1 MVSKAKI
8 ECPSMSLLKLCSS
21 AKVSRGGYYKWC
33 RKRSYQ
39 LSVDEQLILE
49 TFARGKSKWGSRRVK
64 MHLLRQH
71 GLIMNLKKVR
81 RILRSLGLKAT
92 VRHKRNPQLTFAGEA
107 HRILPNLLQQNF
119 KIEKPDHVYSTDVT
133 HLYYGKSQ
141 RAYLS
146 ATKDLA
152 TREIVYHSLSTNTD
166 VALVTHGL
174 KEMLQKISPAKR
186 KNLVIHSD
194 QGAVYMSTSYRR
206 ILRSLNVQQ
215 SMSRRGNCLD
225 NAPIESF
232 FGHLKDEIDSSSCLT
247 IRELS
252 DEIERY
258 IKYYNSQRPQWD
270 LKGKT
275 PMEYRGSLN

>member
-1 MVSKAKI
+1 
-8 ECPSMSLLKLCSS
+8 MSLSKLCSS
-21 AKVSRGGYYKWC
+21 AKVSRGGYYKWHK
-33 RKRSYQ
+33 KRSFQ
-39 LSVDEQLILE
+39 LNADEQLIFE
-49 TFARGKSKWGSRRVK
+49 VFARGKSKWGSRRVK
-64 MHLLRQH
+64 MHLLREH

-92 VRHKRNPQLTFAGEA
+92 VRRKRNSKFILAKEV
-107 HRILPNLLQQNF
+107 HRVLPNILQQNF
-119 KIEKPDHVYSTDVT
+119 KVEEPDRVYSTDVT
-133 HLYYGKSQ
+133 HLYYGSSQ

-152 TREIVYHSLSTNTD
+152 TREIVYHSVSTNTD
-166 VALVTHGL
+166 VALVTQGL
-174 KEMLQKISPAKR
+174 KERLQKVSPAKR

-194 QGAVYMSTSYRR
+194 QGAVYTSKSYRR
-206 ILRSLNVQQ
+206 ILSVLNIKQ

-232 FGHLKDEIDSSSCLT
+232 FGHLKDELNSSSCLT

-252 DEIERY
+252 AEIDRY
-258 IKYYNSQRPQWD
+258 IKYYNSQRPQWA

-275 PMEYRGSLN
+275 PIEYRGSIN